1 MSKTN
6 FIASTTITII
16 FIALST
22 FYYFDKNNKYSED
35 AFVHKA
41 SHYFKNENYFQA
53 IRYYKKL
60 ILMGNCDEK
69 NYINI
74 ATSLIKTGNYDTA
87 INYLLNME
95 KNNMISYDMYY
106 LLAFSYYLKTKNFDK
121 KNDFKISIKYLEK
134 ALKLDSVN
142 KNAYKLLGIIYE
154 YLNDFETERK
164 YYKQALLEDIENSY
178 EFYGLIANSYFN
190 EKNYEDAIKYYNK
203 SIEANKN
210 YISSYCNIAEIYSL
224 KKDFDKAEKH
234 YKKAIEISPEYVF
247 PYYKIGNLYFI
258 KQEYETA
265 IKWYKKA
272 LEIEPNEAIVNYY
285 IGITYKKL
293 NMQKEAVEHLKI
305 AAYCGNDNAVK
316 ELRTILK
323 TF

>member
-1 MSKTN
+1 MSRTN
-6 FIASTTITII
+6 LIASTTITII

-22 FYYFDKNNKYSED
+22 FYYFDKNNKYTED

-74 ATSLIKTGNYDTA
+74 ATSLIKTGNYNNA

-95 KNNMISYDMYY
+95 KNNMISCDMYY
-106 LLAFSYYLKTKNFDK
+106 LLAYSYYLKTKNIDK
-121 KNDFKISIKYLEK
+121 RNDFKTSIKYLEK
-134 ALKLDSVN
+134 SLKLDSAN
-142 KNAYKLLGIIYE
+142 KNVYKLLGIIYE
-154 YLNDFETERK
+154 NSNDFEEARK
-164 YYKQALLEDIENSY
+164 YYKKALFEDIDNTY
-178 EFYGLIANSYFN
+178 EFYGLIANSYFKEN
-190 EKNYEDAIKYYNK
+190 EYDDAIKYYK
-203 SIEANKN
+203 KAIEINKN
-210 YISSYCNIAEIYSL
+210 YISSYCNIAKIYSL
-224 KKDFDKAEKH
+224 KNNFAKAEEY
-234 YKKAIEISPEYVF
+234 YKKAIELSPEYIF
-247 PYYKIGNLYFI
+247 PYYKIGSLYFI
-258 KQEYETA
+258 KQEYESA
-265 IKWYKKA
+265 IQWYKKA

-293 NMQKEAVEHLKI
+293 NMQKEAVDHLKL

-316 ELRTILK
+316 ELRTLLK
-323 TF
+323 NF